1 MDVNATR
8 LLCTLFFLY
17 SPYHSPSPPPP
28 PPAPA
33 PRRVSDSYHYGA
45 CPAAPRVQHAATCP
59 AGFDATCHAASPSP
73 LPSPVSLSLCLSLT
87 LVVIP
92 RACFLCLVPQ
102 TALDFHMNE
111 PRRAEPGYLFVC
123 LSWPLSSIPR
133 PPSSC
138 CCSCCVCLID

>member
-8 LLCTLFFLY
+8 LLCTLFRMRHLPL
-17 SPYHSPSPPPP
+17 SITLPHLHLHLLLVLLLLLLLVKSVTHIIMALVLRRHASNMPQLALLALMPLATLLLHPCL
-28 PPAPA
+28 AL
-33 PRRVSDSYHYGA
+33 PR
-45 CPAAPRVQHAATCP
+45 P
-59 AGFDATCHAASPSP
+59 
-73 LPSPVSLSLCLSLT
+73 
-87 LVVIP
+87 P

-123 LSWPLSSIPR
+123 LSWSLIPSIPI
-133 PPSSC
+133 PIHPS